1 MKEHQIDFYGT
12 YSDQIY
18 QGVSSYDLA
27 TILKLL
33 LDHAIVLSQKQ
44 HIKQFIIR

>member
-33 LDHAIVLSQKQ
+33 LITRLFLVKNNT
-44 HIKQFIIR
+44 